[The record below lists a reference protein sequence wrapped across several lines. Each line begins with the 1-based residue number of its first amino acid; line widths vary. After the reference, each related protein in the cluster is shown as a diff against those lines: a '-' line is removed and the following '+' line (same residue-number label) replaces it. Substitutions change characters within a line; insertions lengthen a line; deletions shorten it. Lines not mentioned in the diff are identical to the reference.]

1 MKKLFFGTVLFAM
14 VLVAV
19 SGLAQV
25 QYPMTVKHDL
35 GESKINAQ
43 PKRIVVYSEEVA
55 EIAHVLGVKPVGYVS
70 RRATG
75 TTLGAPVQ
83 DLNSSIAKSLRGA
96 TWLGLVSAP
105 SLETMLALR
114 PDLILAF
121 TGEGAYLRGDGYK
134 NFSSIAPTLAY
145 SFDVSKNISW
155 ADTLK
160 DVGRVLNL
168 ETRANNY
175 LRSYDSKLE
184 LLKAGFEPIVKR
196 SPKITLL
203 FMPNPNVT
211 ALLGEKHP
219 FGLVLTKL
227 GFTLSLPAGASIANG
242 SSAPISA
249 EGLTKIEADITIALR
264 LQNPDG
270 TISPV
275 PNEAVLAKLKTKYIP
290 YSLPPLEP
298 SSGPVTDLMRAETI
312 LRALR

>member
-1 MKKLFFGTVLFAM
+1 ML
-14 VLVAV
+14 LVFCV
-19 SGLAQV
+19 VVITLSSLAQV

-35 GESKINAQ
+35 GETSINAQ

-55 EIAHVLGVKPVGYVS
+55 EIVHVLGVKPVGYVS
-70 RRATG
+70 RRPAG
-75 TTLGAPVQ
+75 GTLGAPIQ
-83 DLNSSIAKSLRGA
+83 DLNSSIARTLRGA
-96 TWLGLVSAP
+96 TWLGVVSAP
-105 SLETMLALR
+105 SLEAMLALR

-121 TGEGAYLRGDGYK
+121 TGEGTYLRSDGYK
-134 NFSSIAPTLAY
+134 NFSGIAPTLAY
-145 SFDVSKNISW
+145 SFDVSKNTSW

-168 ETRANNY
+168 EARADNY
-175 LRSYDSKLE
+175 LRSYNFKLE
-184 LLKAGFEPIVKR
+184 LLKASFEPIVKR
-196 SPKITLL
+196 SPKVTML

-211 ALLGEKHP
+211 VLLGEKHP
-219 FGLVLTKL
+219 FSLVMTRL
-227 GFTLSLPAGASIANG
+227 GFKLSLPAGASIANG

-249 EGLTKIEADITIALR
+249 EGLTKIDADITIALR

-298 SSGPVTDLMRAETI
+298 SSGPVTDLVRAETV
-312 LRALR
+312 LRSLR